1 MDSLET
7 ETLLCRVIS
16 HIGIQTRIALSQIG
30 SPGMQGVPLLW
41 DHTKQSVNISIIFWI
56 VDKFTF
62 NISHDITLYHH
73 VDPDPAAF
81 QRRLVPALL
90 HCLQRYGLA
99 CAVALTPGQGG
110 VLDTRA
116 CDSEA
121 AGAGIPM
128 PDLIRQND
136 ATWGYKFIEIHDDKC
151 VYMCLF
157 TVNGIVYL
165 HMLWLKTNMR
175 VTGITTIQSWLLW
188 HLTDWQMSC
197 LSRAARVIPEST
209 SLAMSVYQSLR
220 SLQHSTSHVPWS
232 IIILPHFTIFYPLFS
247 DR

>member
-1 MDSLET
+1 ML
-7 ETLLCRVIS
+7 
-16 HIGIQTRIALSQIG
+16 IQIQQPSNGGWFLRCSTA
-30 SPGMQGVPLLW
+30 
-41 DHTKQSVNISIIFWI
+41 
-56 VDKFTF
+56 
-62 NISHDITLYHH
+62 
-73 VDPDPAAF
+73 
-81 QRRLVPALL
+81 
-90 HCLQRYGLA
+90 CQRYGLA

-128 PDLIRQND
+128 ADLIRQND

-175 VTGITTIQSWLLW
+175 VTGITTIQSWLIW
-188 HLTDWQMSC
+188 HLTGLANELPFSGRPGHPWVNKPGYVR
-197 LSRAARVIPEST
+197 LPKLKEFATLYIPCPLVNHHFT
-209 SLAMSVYQSLR
+209 TFY
-220 SLQHSTSHVPWS
+220 H
-232 IIILPHFTIFYPLFS
+232 ILPTI
-247 DR
+247 